1 MNNGAETYVG
11 MVNGELVA
19 HIGFIQFPMRK
30 GWKRVHRLVV
40 LPDYQGIGI
49 GTAFQNAVAQ
59 DIFER
64 GFNVNCTTTTPSL
77 FNAMQRDKD
86 WALVRFGRVN
96 STLEKN
102 FSKYYGRSVKTDKSK
117 SSNRVTYSFNYL
129 GKEDGKRKRIKVNKK
144 SKRK

>member
-1 MNNGAETYVG
+1 

-49 GTAFQNAVAQ
+49 GTTFQNAAAQ
-59 DIFER
+59 AIFER
-64 GFNVNCTTTTPSL
+64 GFNVNCTTTTPAL

-86 WALVRFGRVN
+86 WALVRFGRVTG
-96 STLEKN
+96 SSLEQN
-102 FSKYYGRSVKTDKSK
+102 FKKYYGRSVKTDKSS

-129 GKEDGKRKRIKVNKK
+129 GKEDGKRKRIKVIKK

>member
-1 MNNGAETYVG
+1 

-49 GTAFQNAVAQ
+49 GTAFQNTVVQA
-59 DIFER
+59 IFER
-64 GFNVNCTTTTPSL
+64 GFNVNCTTTTPAL

-86 WALVRFGRVN
+86 WALARFGRVTG
-96 STLEKN
+96 SMEKS
-102 FSKYYGRSVKTDKSK
+102 FKERYGRSIGTEKST
-117 SSNRVTYSFNYL
+117 SSNRFTYSFNYL
-129 GKEDGKRKRIKVNKK
+129 GKEGGKRKRIKVNKK
-144 SKRK
+144 TKRK

>member
-1 MNNGAETYVG
+1 

-19 HIGFIQFPMRK
+19 HIGFIHFPLRK
-30 GWKRVHRLVV
+30 GWKRAHRLVV

-59 DIFER
+59 DIFEQ

-86 WALVRFGRVN
+86 WALVRFGRVTG
-96 STLEKN
+96 SMEQSYRKL
-102 FSKYYGRSVKTDKSK
+102 YGRSLGMEESK

-144 SKRK
+144 SKKRRRK